1 MIMAA
6 VNWILPPKMAHGG
19 FKLGLIAFL
28 VVLVSVLHF
37 GTSTDYRYLHEIYQ
51 RVYYIPILLAAF
63 WFGPA
68 VGLLTALTVSVI
80 YVFHIRWDWHH
91 APTYTFNQYAE
102 ICLYHVVALIIGV
115 LSAKQ
120 RRQQEQLARASRELE
135 SAYGKLR
142 ETFEQLRRADRLAAL
157 GKLSAGIAH
166 EIRNPLASVK
176 GSVEI
181 LETVVPAGH
190 PKREFV
196 EIIREETDRLNR
208 IITEFLKFAR
218 PPEPRTELVLLNDL
232 VRSTLLLLQKEVDRC
247 GIRLEVELD
256 PALPALW
263 LDPDQIRQVLL
274 NILINA
280 IQAMPEGGRLEVRSG
295 WEAAKGEAAIEVAD
309 TGPGVPDAELDQIF
323 DPFYST
329 RPDGSGLGLS
339 ICYQLVERHGGR
351 ILAEN
356 RPQGGL
362 RLVVRLPLN
371 PAGVT
376 VPAPS
381 PVV

>member
-1 MIMAA
+1 MALGD
-6 VNWILPPKMAHGG
+6 WIKPPRTSYGG
-19 FKLGLIAFL
+19 LKAGLIAFL
-28 VVLVSVLHF
+28 VVLVSILHF

-63 WFGPA
+63 WYGPA
-68 VGLLTALTVSVI
+68 AGLLTALAVSVV

-120 RRQQEQLARASRELE
+120 RRQQEALARASRELE
-135 SAYGKLR
+135 AAYRKLR

-181 LETVVPAGH
+181 LQSVIPAGH

-196 EIIREETDRLNR
+196 EIIREEADRLNR
-208 IITEFLKFAR
+208 IVTEFLKFAR
-218 PPEPRTELVLLNDL
+218 PPEPRTEPVLLNDL
-232 VRSTLLLLQKEVDRC
+232 LRSTLLLLQKEIDRC
-247 GIRLEVELD
+247 GIRPEVELD
-256 PALPALW
+256 PELPALR

-280 IQAMPEGGRLEVRSG
+280 IQAMPAGGRLGVRSR
-295 WEAAKGEAAIEVAD
+295 WEPAPGEAVIEVED
-309 TGPGVPDAELDQIF
+309 TGPGVPEADLEQIF

-329 RPDGSGLGLS
+329 KPDGSGLGLS
-339 ICYQLVERHGGR
+339 ISYQLIERHGGR

-356 RPQGGL
+356 RAAGGL
-362 RLVVRLPLN
+362 RLTVRLPLR

-376 VPAPS
+376 VSAAS
-381 PVV
+381 SAS